1 MTPEITAPFDAAAP
15 TLRAGLKQPRQERSE
30 ATLKALLAAGRALI
44 NEAGSL
50 TGFSLA
56 DLVRAASTSV
66 GAFYARFPDKETFC
80 ALVLEDTLAELR
92 AELDYSLATDPAW
105 NAGPAHAICT
115 RIVGFYIGLFRKH
128 RGLFA
133 AYMRHSPAQNPL
145 WQPIREANRQILD
158 AMVPRLAS
166 RVAAGRFSGPDDET
180 RIAVQLVIS
189 ALTNIV
195 LHTPSALD
203 LYDPRQEQRLTEML
217 HRYLALPAAGD
228 VSPTPLAASDSGSSC
243 GSGGF
248 PAYVVPG
255 AAGPDR

>member
-1 MTPEITAPFDAAAP
+1 MTAETTIPADAAAT

-30 ATLKALLAAGRALI
+30 ATLKAMLAAGRTLI

-92 AELDYSLATDPAW
+92 AELDYSLATDPTW
-105 NAGPAHAICT
+105 NAGPAAAICG
-115 RIVGFYIGLFRKH
+115 RIVGFYVGLFRRH

-145 WQPIREANRQILD
+145 WQPIREANRRILD

-166 RVAAGRFSGPDDET
+166 HVAAGRFTGPDNET

-189 ALTNIV
+189 ALTSIV
-195 LHTPSALD
+195 LHAPSGMALD
-203 LYDPRQEQRLTEML
+203 DPRLEQRLTAML
-217 HRYLALPAAGD
+217 YCYLSSPAAGD
-228 VSPTPLAASDSGSSC
+228 A
-243 GSGGF
+243 
-248 PAYVVPG
+248 
-255 AAGPDR
+255 

>member
-1 MTPEITAPFDAAAP
+1 MTSQVMARLDAPAA
-15 TLRAGLKQPRQERSE
+15 TLRAGLKRPRQERSE
-30 ATLKALLAAGRALI
+30 ATLKALLAAGRKLI

-92 AELDYSLATDPAW
+92 AELDVLLATDPAW
-105 NAGPAHAICT
+105 NAGPARAICE
-115 RIVGFYIGLFRKH
+115 RIVGFYVGLFRKH

-166 RVAAGRFSGPDDET
+166 HVAPERFTGPDDEA
-180 RIAVQLVIS
+180 RIAVQLVVS
-189 ALTNIV
+189 ALTSIV

-203 LYDPRQEQRLTEML
+203 LHDPRLEQRLAEML
-217 HRYLALPAAGD
+217 HRYLALPAA
-228 VSPTPLAASDSGSSC
+228 
-243 GSGGF
+243 
-248 PAYVVPG
+248 
-255 AAGPDR
+255 

>member
-1 MTPEITAPFDAAAP
+1 MTSEITAPGDAAGM
-15 TLRAGLKQPRQERSE
+15 TLRAALKQPRQERSE
-30 ATLKALLAAGRALI
+30 ATLKALLAAGRTLI

-50 TGFSLA
+50 SGFSLS

-92 AELDYSLATDPAW
+92 AELDNSLATDPTW
-105 NAGPAHAICT
+105 HSGPAAVICG

-128 RGLFA
+128 HGLFA

-166 RVAAGRFSGPDDET
+166 HVAAGRFTGPDDET

-189 ALTNIV
+189 ALTTIV

-203 LYDPRQEQRLTEML
+203 LYDPLLAQRLTEML

-228 VSPTPLAASDSGSSC
+228 VLPTPPAASGTVSSSG
-243 GSGGF
+243 
-248 PAYVVPG
+248 
-255 AAGPDR
+255 